1 MTSGNL
7 WNYYRDE
14 AIENEDEINKAGNYG
29 ISNSKKATIK
39 SLEVK
44 AEMYYYNYIIILRR
58 RIVVPLKYLSNFWRF
73 LDLSLINSEIELDLS
88 WLEVCVVFEI
98 SRTPKVS
105 ANSAPNP
112 STDLFPPIQTTTA
125 IFQIYSAKLYV
136 PVSKLSVND
145 NNKFLENIKQGFK
158 RTVSWKKYESEI
170 TTQTKKQQPRLY
182 E

>member
-14 AIENEDEINKAGNYG
+14 VIENEDEINKAGNYG

-44 AEMYYYNYIIILRR
+44 AEMYYFNYIIILRS
-58 RIVVPLKYLSNFWRF
+58 RIVVPLKYLSNFWRS

-88 WLEVCVVFEI
+88 CFVVFEI

-125 IFQIYSAKLYV
+125 IFQINSAKLYV

-145 NNKFLENIKQGFK
+145 NIKFLENIKQGFK
-158 RTVSWKKYESEI
+158 RTVSWKKFESEI